1 MAIAFDR
8 AGIEGL
14 RARLGAYARG
24 CLDRSGE
31 LALQIH
37 ADDVGAEHLLA
48 TLMDDA
54 ECAAHRVVLHAFADP
69 ETIADEARA
78 LASGILI
85 SGSTA
90 SLPFSPLGVRAL
102 RAARALAAARRDV
115 EVGLAHVLL
124 ASFDELEPDLRGTF
138 EDSGWSRTGV
148 EGLLAEGLLASV
160 EPGRP
165 AVAESGHLFQA
176 FSDDAK
182 RVLSS
187 AARLARAAPASS
199 ISAAH
204 LFQACLQS
212 ETALERAA
220 GMPASRARIALRGR
234 SADDSRVEGRPLA
247 VDEVLERLLAGL
259 GAGADTLEVLAGFH
273 RGETP
278 ELARILA
285 RHKVTEALVAR
296 TRGAFRDPDVPSRP
310 EGD

>member
-8 AGIEGL
+8 AGIEAL
-14 RARLGAYARG
+14 RARLGAYARV

-48 TLMDDA
+48 ILMDDA
-54 ECAAHRVVLHAFADP
+54 DCAAHHAALHAFADP

-85 SGSTA
+85 SGSSA

-102 RAARALAAARRDV
+102 RAARALAASRRDV

-124 ASFDELEPDLRGTF
+124 AAFDELDPDLRETF
-138 EDSGWSRTGV
+138 DDSGWSRAGV
-148 EGLLAEGLLASV
+148 EALLATAES
-160 EPGRP
+160 GRP
-165 AVAESGHLFQA
+165 AVAETGHLFQA

-220 GMPASRARIALRGR
+220 GMPASRARIALKGR

-259 GAGADTLEVLAGFH
+259 GAGADTLDVLASFH

-278 ELARILA
+278 ELARVLA

-296 TRGAFRDPDVPSRP
+296 ARGAFRDPDVPSRP